1 MQVPVY
7 QRQVQQQGL
16 PNARENIQ
24 VDASNFLGGTEA
36 AALKYGENALDNVN
50 KAVQHHYVQQ
60 LYEANKTRAQSAV
73 NDLNKHDQHAYN
85 HTTTGPDGKPV
96 FGGWANV
103 SGQDVFKQ
111 PNGKLL
117 QDNVM
122 DERNQKISEI
132 AAGLGNDEQRNAF
145 MEYANKSGT
154 LVQGRIEGHMAQE
167 YRRFQT
173 STLQDTIDT
182 ESNNVALFNNDLASM
197 QSSADKIHESAKQL
211 SALNGLGE
219 DHANAIATQAL
230 SKSYRGAI
238 NTAIQQ
244 NNTQGAKAI
253 LDHFGEQMDANDLNN
268 AKNSVFDAW
277 AANGI
282 QTNPQSV
289 ADMTKPRD
297 NTAFPAM
304 SLEQVKALRDKLESH
319 GKDFNADGTPVIHI
333 DKDGIASKYKNQVR
347 TDVAFKPGFGIKPA
361 TNDSPEEFNRVGD
374 EILKSHYDHHQ
385 GDVEKTLA
393 AYNAGRAGVDEALK
407 AGGDWQSAAGVKGYL
422 DKAKAEVFKT
432 GTPLDYASPQD
443 LLRVNRA
450 ANSAVDTGRSVFAA
464 NLKNQFDNQYAQ
476 ASNTGNAGDMI
487 PLQTFQQAYGD
498 QAPEKYAEYQDQISH
513 AKTYYSIKD
522 MPIAQ
527 LQATLEEARPKDA
540 NTENKPKDLT
550 DKFNTSLSPEQEAE
564 FQKWAKDNHKEKD
577 TYDYDL
583 RGAWLD
589 LTSGKMTQADNGH
602 LGDKYKKPN
611 HPTFSDQSIY
621 HNNDSKGGQWI
632 EENGKTSFIP
642 SDLNIKNLGVGG
654 LKKYFDQVEKG
665 NEVKIPSQTFNAD
678 NAEREWKQYNDLLS
692 VAQHAQSIREKDP
705 ISYAAQSGYAVKSIN
720 WSNPQQAA
728 SELANRM
735 AVSDQLTQKFGTPS
749 TLLTSDEAKGLSKTF
764 DAMPA
769 KSALELMD
777 TLHKNV
783 DSNSYQMAMQQLH
796 KDSPV
801 TALAG
806 SLYGVNETYQ
816 ESHWFGGPTALQVN
830 GKQAAEYVL
839 KGERIL
845 NPTKGDKS
853 ENGTPPKLFEANES
867 AFKTSFDAAT
877 NGAFAGNPTAASNT
891 YQAVRAAYAA
901 ICAEKGNLGGG
912 IDKINPESFDK
923 ALSLVTGGVVKNN
936 GKYVI
941 PPYGMPEDVFKDK
954 LSKGYYAQMNAP
966 TQQRF
971 NGLLNDATI
980 HNVAPGVYGFSVG
993 ETLLPGVVDLN
1004 KPDNTTVDQINP

>member
-540 NTENKPKDLT
+540 NTENQP
-550 DKFNTSLSPEQEAE
+550 
-564 FQKWAKDNHKEKD
+564 
-577 TYDYDL
+577 
-583 RGAWLD
+583 
-589 LTSGKMTQADNGH
+589 
-602 LGDKYKKPN
+602 
-611 HPTFSDQSIY
+611 
-621 HNNDSKGGQWI
+621 
-632 EENGKTSFIP
+632 
-642 SDLNIKNLGVGG
+642 
-654 LKKYFDQVEKG
+654 
-665 NEVKIPSQTFNAD
+665 QTFNAD

-749 TLLTSDEAKGLSKTF
+749 TLLTDDEAKGLSQTF